1 MVKPLL
7 RSGLRSNYLPL
18 GEHGQ
23 LVFDSA
29 LQIREALRLRGL
41 QIVADCLAIP
51 QCHNEDGRIDWY
63 APRHGTVTPWAN
75 ASIPLRQQALDYLQQ
90 RRNEIETL
98 RELAIKAENPTLQLL
113 AMLLKHVFQFPGT
126 QYIWLQNEK
135 PIIAFWG
142 FIVPSQPQAQCA
154 LDTLI
159 LSERKNIPSTPPLAE
174 LAPPVE
180 LAEEA
185 LQPAVVA
192 QEAIPDT
199 PETATALLPR
209 RYSKRPI
216 YYGLVII
223 FIVGIA
229 AILHSS
235 IYAPQSIEPGNI
247 ELSSVAIPHHPIKKS
262 PEPQAVI
269 INKLPL
275 QHATV
280 IAPPAPAGHEAAAQA
295 TLVTENALVMF
306 PNSIKAGS
314 IKFLNGSWQAQY
326 AKAQRNKSELPAMRV
341 QIANGKG
348 HIQISK
354 DKQVC
359 QATITAGVL
368 PSGTLSMKSKS
379 RARCSDGTLQ
389 TVPDIS
395 CKPGAGDI
403 AICHALWV
411 NAESTSLTFNKVKG

>member
-1 MVKPLL
+1 
-7 RSGLRSNYLPL
+7 
-18 GEHGQ
+18 
-23 LVFDSA
+23 
-29 LQIREALRLRGL
+29 
-41 QIVADCLAIP
+41 
-51 QCHNEDGRIDWY
+51 
-63 APRHGTVTPWAN
+63 
-75 ASIPLRQQALDYLQQ
+75 
-90 RRNEIETL
+90 
-98 RELAIKAENPTLQLL
+98 
-113 AMLLKHVFQFPGT
+113 MLLKHVFQFPGT

-199 PETATALLPR
+199 PETTTALLPR

-269 INKLPL
+269 INMLPL

-295 TLVTENALVMF
+295 TLVTENALGMF

-326 AKAQRNKSELPAMRV
+326 AKAQRNKSELPAMR
-341 QIANGKG
+341 
-348 HIQISK
+348 
-354 DKQVC
+354 DKLLYLLRL
-359 QATITAGVL
+359 AY
-368 PSGTLSMKSKS
+368 
-379 RARCSDGTLQ
+379 
-389 TVPDIS
+389 
-395 CKPGAGDI
+395 
-403 AICHALWV
+403 
-411 NAESTSLTFNKVKG
+411 N